1 MATNW
6 WSHWVCWW
14 HEGEW
19 GHKLST
25 TQLHSLIRPLPAPPP
40 LPRDG
45 LTHYRGGV
53 GGASYNTACV
63 CPRLLASL
71 LVCFYCVSVFFL
83 SVHHPSPRCRFLIKT
98 REALRHERR
107 VSRPFEEMSK
117 SKTKKNDLSS
127 PFYPTWKVKM
137 NFPQDDTQC
146 VPGVLWEV
154 SLKSH
159 DRFMS
164 K

>member
-1 MATNW
+1 MKPLSVLVTRG
-6 WSHWVCWW
+6 WV
-14 HEGEW
+14 G
-19 GHKLST
+19 
-25 TQLHSLIRPLPAPPP
+25 TQTLHHPVTLINQTSSSPPAPPSGRP
-40 LPRDG
+40 DTLP
-45 LTHYRGGV
+45 GG